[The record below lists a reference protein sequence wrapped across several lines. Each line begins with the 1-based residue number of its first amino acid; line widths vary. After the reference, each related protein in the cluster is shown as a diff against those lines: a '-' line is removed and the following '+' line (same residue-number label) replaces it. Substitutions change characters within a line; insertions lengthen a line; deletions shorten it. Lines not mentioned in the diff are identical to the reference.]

1 MKKASLM
8 LAAVAGI
15 GLMLAG
21 CDMQIRDKWTAPAVK
36 SVYVGFGGENTFN
49 ITKVTLDG
57 VEKTD
62 LESSSF
68 APSAWN
74 AVSEFKT
81 LTLTSGSTA
90 VYTFKQP
97 TQGSGAWNSWSLAF
111 WDSNAQGNFLRGD
124 NYLNASADITTW
136 TGGGKWC
143 AGGAIANGTWSNGY
157 TYLTCASTLPTDATV
172 TLTITFDGT
181 NVTVV
186 EAVNGTQAYTTTS
199 SAWK

>member
-1 MKKASLM
+1 MVMAVIAGASLL
-8 LAAVAGI
+8 LA
-15 GLMLAG
+15 MTG
-21 CDMQIRDKWTAPAVK
+21 CDMEVRDKYVAPAVS

-57 VEKTD
+57 VEQTS

-97 TQGSGAWNSWSLAF
+97 TQGSNAWNCWALAF

-124 NYLNASADITTW
+124 NWLNASTAVTTW

-143 AGGAIANGTWSNGY
+143 AGGSTANGTWSNDY
-157 TYLTCASTLPTDATV
+157 TYLTCASTVPTTSTV

-186 EAVNGTQAYTTTS
+186 EAVDGTQAYTTTS
-199 SAWK
+199 SAW